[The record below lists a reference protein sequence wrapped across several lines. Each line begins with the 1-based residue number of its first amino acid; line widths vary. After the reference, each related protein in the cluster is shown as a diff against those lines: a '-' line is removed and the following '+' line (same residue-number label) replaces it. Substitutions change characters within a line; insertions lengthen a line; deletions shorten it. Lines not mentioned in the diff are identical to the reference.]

1 MAQMKDRLITAL
13 DIGTSKVSAV
23 IAQVRTDGEVHVCG
37 VGHQLCMGLN
47 AGMVTSVEH
56 TERAIRAA
64 VDQAERAVG
73 REVRNVFVSVNSA
86 ALAAEILPV
95 QVDVHGDEIIQA
107 DIDRVL
113 ALGRETIMDHER
125 KILHA
130 QPACY
135 AIDGAV
141 TVRNPIGLF
150 GEKLGVDIQL
160 LTAEAGPIKN
170 IEVSVRRAHLD
181 IEEIVAGPIASGY
194 GCLTEEER
202 MRGVALIELGA
213 GVTNIAVFAGG
224 ILVGCSTISVGST
237 DVTDD
242 IARVFMTPRIHAE
255 RLKTLHGTVMSTA
268 ADNHEMVDVP
278 PSNYQDGAEVIRMSR
293 AQLSAIIR
301 ERISELFI
309 EIGHRLSELGFVGPA
324 ARQVVLTGGG
334 AQMANMVHFATTTLN
349 KSVRIGRPLG
359 LIGLPDALSGPGFS
373 AVAGLV
379 NFAVHAPEDA
389 RAYSTAS
396 TSELPRGRL
405 AQLVRWLGVT
415 F

>member
-23 IAQVRTDGEVHVCG
+23 IAQVGTDGELYVRG
-37 VGHQLCMGLN
+37 VGHQLCMGLS

-64 VDQAERAVG
+64 IDQAERAIG
-73 REVRNVFVSVNSA
+73 REVQDVYVSVNSA
-86 ALAAEILPV
+86 ALASETV
-95 QVDVHGDEIIQA
+95 CVDVDVHGEEIVQA

-113 ALGRETIMDHER
+113 ASGRDAIEDHER
-125 KILHA
+125 LILHA

-141 TVRNPIGLF
+141 TVRNPIGLY
-150 GEKLGVDIQL
+150 GEKLGVDIQVM
-160 LTAEAGPIKN
+160 TAEAGPVKN
-170 IEVSVRRAHLD
+170 LEVSVRRAHLN
-181 IEEIVAGPIASGY
+181 IGQIVAGPIASGY

-224 ILVGCSTISVGST
+224 MLVGCSTISVGSM

-242 IARVFMTPRIHAE
+242 IGRVFMTPRIHAE
-255 RLKTLHGTVMSTA
+255 RLKTLHGTVTATA

-278 PSNYQDGAEVIRMSR
+278 PSNYQDGVEVIRMSR

-301 ERISELFI
+301 ERMEDLFA
-309 EIGHRLSELGFVGPA
+309 EIAVRLKDMGFVGPS

-334 AQMANMVHFATTTLN
+334 ALMGNMVHFATATLN

-359 LIGLPDALSGPGFS
+359 LIGMPDAVSGPGFS
-373 AVAGLV
+373 AVAGLI
-379 NFAVHAPEDA
+379 NFAVQAPQDA

-405 AQLVRWLGVT
+405 AQLVRWFGVT
-415 F
+415 W